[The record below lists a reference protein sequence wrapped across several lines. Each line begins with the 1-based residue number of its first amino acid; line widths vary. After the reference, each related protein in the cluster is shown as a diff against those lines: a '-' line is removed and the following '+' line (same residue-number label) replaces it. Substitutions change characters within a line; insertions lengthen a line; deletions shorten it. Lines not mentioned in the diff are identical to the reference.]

1 MALFEI
7 GEDNQCSLKTY
18 NGCSACVQNIGY
30 FSETF
35 KVGQGVH
42 QGGPNSSFL
51 FLICAKLLALML
63 RIDPQIEYCYCRK
76 YINLLNQYADDMDTF
91 VLNNKTCVTR
101 LFAILDKFLKYL
113 DSL

>member
-1 MALFEI
+1 MDSQLVFKI
-7 GEDNQCSLKTY
+7 LDIFLKH
-18 NGCSACVQNIGY
+18 S
-30 FSETF
+30 
-35 KVGQGVH
+35 KLDRGVH

-63 RIDPQIEYCYCRK
+63 RIDPQIEYCNCRK

-91 VLNNKTCVTR
+91 VLNKKTCVTR